1 MYGSYRQFINREPFE
16 FFIQSEWEIRKAFH
30 KTEQELQIFLGNLH
44 KLFRLFYGLLPKN
57 SKLRE
62 NLDSTKKLF
71 KEDLIKQFS
80 KFIITDGEYSSGLY
94 TNTEGV
100 FLERMYR

>member
-1 MYGSYRQFINREPFE
+1 MAAIPQKE
-16 FFIQSEWEIRKAFH
+16 FKAI
-30 KTEQELQIFLGNLH
+30 TDC
-44 KLFRLFYGLLPKN
+44 P
-57 SKLRE
+57 
-62 NLDSTKKLF
+62 F

-94 TNTEGV
+94 TNTEGI